1 MGRSRRCSGAP
12 ATTRTYRARRSRGY
26 NACVVLLQVEDLRTY
41 FDTPAGTVRAVDGVT
56 LTVSRG
62 RTVALVGES
71 GCGKTLTALSILR
84 LLPPAGRIVGGRILF
99 DGRDLLRLSPQELRA
114 VRGDRIA
121 MIFQEPMTSLNPLLT
136 IEQQVGEGLRLHR
149 RFSRRA
155 ARERT
160 VALLRRVGLPAPEQ
174 RCREYP
180 HQLSG
185 GMRQRV
191 MIAAAL
197 ACEPELLIADEP
209 TTALDVTVQAQ
220 ILALLAGL
228 QRERGMAML
237 FITHDLGVV
246 ARIADEVCV
255 MYAGRLV
262 ERGPTA
268 ALLSAPRHPYTQA
281 LLRSLP
287 RLTGPG
293 QDTRS
298 GAGRRRLPVI
308 AGEVPRAGQ
317 QIPGCRFH
325 PRCELGSADPLCRRQ
340 EPALTEL
347 APGHACACWKASSGG
362 GAGAR
367 LLDDADGAGHNSA
380 P

>member
-1 MGRSRRCSGAP
+1 VCRHW
-12 ATTRTYRARRSRGY
+12 GY
-26 NACVVLLQVEDLRTY
+26 NACVVLLEVEDLRTY

-56 LTVSRG
+56 LSVSRG
-62 RTVALVGES
+62 HTVALVGES

-99 DGRDLLRLSPQELRA
+99 DGRDLLRLSSHELRA

-149 RFSRRA
+149 RLSRRG
-155 ARERT
+155 ARQRT
-160 VALLRRVGLPAPEQ
+160 VELLRRVGLPAPEQ
-174 RCREYP
+174 RCRAYP

-262 ERGPTA
+262 ERGSATV
-268 ALLSAPRHPYTQA
+268 LLAAPRHPYTQA

-287 RLTGPG
+287 RLTGPA
-293 QDTRS
+293 QRVRS

-317 QIPGCRFH
+317 PIPGCRFH
-325 PRCELGSADPLCRRQ
+325 PRCTLGNADPLCRSQ
-340 EPALTEL
+340 EPALAEL
-347 APGHACACWKASSGG
+347 APGHACACWKANDTGG
-362 GAGAR
+362 VGGR
-367 LLDDADGAGHNSA
+367 VLDGAEVEGHNSA
-380 P
+380 S

>member
-1 MGRSRRCSGAP
+1 MPGAG
-12 ATTRTYRARRSRGY
+12 SY
-26 NACVVLLQVEDLRTY
+26 NACAVLLQVDDLRTY
-41 FDTPAGTVRAVDGVT
+41 FETPTGTVRAVDGVT

-62 RTVALVGES
+62 RTVAVVGES

-84 LLPPAGRIVGGRILF
+84 LLPPAGRIAGGRILF
-99 DGRDLLRLSPQELRA
+99 EGRDLLRLSPHELRA

-121 MIFQEPMTSLNPLLT
+121 MVFQEPMASLNPLLT

-155 ARERT
+155 ARERA

-293 QDTRS
+293 PDVCS
-298 GAGRRRLPVI
+298 GVGRRRLPVI
-308 AGEVPRAGQ
+308 AGEVPRPGHE
-317 QIPGCRFH
+317 ISGCRFH
-325 PRCELGSADPLCRRQ
+325 PRCDLGSADPLCRRQ

-347 APGHACACWKASSGG
+347 APGHACACWKANSGG
-362 GAGAR
+362 GAGVR

-380 P
+380 S